1 MIKLVFV
8 DTETTGLDAKKNGI
22 VQIAGSMARFDKEL
36 EIVERFNFRMRTLP
50 NDVLEQT
57 ALDVN
62 GLTVEQINSYPQ
74 PNEVHR
80 VLTVL
85 FGKYCDKYNKDD
97 KMFLV
102 GYNARFDYD
111 FMREWFNK
119 LNDKYFGSWFFFPPI
134 DVMQT
139 AIFNLMHERVFLPN
153 FKQVTVAK
161 HLGIEF
167 GEGGAHDADADIKVT
182 EAILQ
187 RYLK

>member
-1 MIKLVFV
+1 MIKLVFA

-22 VQIAGSMARFDKEL
+22 VQLAGSIARFDKEI
-36 EIVERFNFRMRTLP
+36 EIIERFNFRMRTLP
-50 NDVLEQT
+50 NDIIEQS

-74 PNEVHR
+74 PSEVHR
-80 VLTVL
+80 ALMLL
-85 FGKYCDKYNKDD
+85 FEKYCDKFNKAD

-111 FMREWFNK
+111 ALRAWFEK

-134 DVMQT
+134 DVMQV

-153 FKQVTVAK
+153 FKQVTVAE
-161 HLGIEF
+161 HLGIKF
-167 GEGGAHDADADIKVT
+167 DGEAHDADADVKVT
-182 EAILQ
+182 EAIFKQ
-187 RYLK
+187 YLK